1 MYFEMHSAIAIE
13 TRSGLLN
20 LNLRTATG
28 VLLAKR
34 MTSIQHAIHS
44 YFIWLIL
51 LSYVAAAFFPGL
63 GLSIRSAEFGSI
75 ALGPSRIAL
84 SLPPA
89 MLAFLL
95 LNAGLGARSKD
106 LGTVARYPRLLAAG
120 VAGNL
125 FAPLAFITAVSI
137 TMKFWHNSEEVQQIL
152 TGLALIAAMPIA
164 GASTAWAQNANGNL
178 ALSLGL
184 VLLTTLLSP
193 VLTPIVLHS
202 VAFLAAGD
210 YSEDLHELASNG
222 AGAFLGAW
230 VILPSLL
237 GIAGHRLLGETA
249 AASISPYLKLTN
261 SIVLIL
267 LNYSN
272 AALSLPKLI
281 SEPDLD
287 FLGAILAI
295 VCLLCAAMFA
305 AGYLIAQSFRADRA
319 GAASLMFGLGMN
331 NNGAGLVLASLALS
345 DHPAVM
351 IPVIIYN
358 LVQHFFASL
367 VDKLLTFKFHD

>member
-1 MYFEMHSAIAIE
+1 MS
-13 TRSGLLN
+13 
-20 LNLRTATG
+20 LNLRTTMEIS
-28 VLLAKR
+28 LARR
-34 MTSIQHAIHS
+34 MASIQHAIHN
-44 YFIWLIL
+44 YFIWLVL
-51 LSYVAAAFFPGL
+51 LSYVAAAFFPGF
-63 GLSIRSAEFGSI
+63 GLSIRSAEFGAI
-75 ALGPSRIAL
+75 ELGQSRIAF

-95 LNAGLGARSKD
+95 LNAGLGARGKD
-106 LGTVARYPRLLAAG
+106 LRELARYPRLLAVG
-120 VAGNL
+120 VAGNIL
-125 FAPLAFITAVSI
+125 APLAFIAAVSI
-137 TMKFWHNSEEVQQIL
+137 TMKLWHNPEEVQQIL

-237 GIAGHRLLGETA
+237 GIAGHRLLGETTA
-249 AASISPYLKLTN
+249 ATISPYLKLAN

-281 SEPDLD
+281 FEPDFD

-295 VCLLCAAMFA
+295 VGLLCAAMFA
-305 AGYLIAQSFRADRA
+305 AGYLIARSFRADRG

-351 IPVIIYN
+351 IPVIVYN
-358 LVQHFFASL
+358 LVQHLFASL
-367 VDKLLTFKFHD
+367 VDKILTRKFD